1 MEGILPIVI
10 LCGVGVDLFTLPLL
24 LCALMLCLG
33 MFEVHPAVTWM
44 ATWWTVGGAA
54 LSVLA
59 EWTLDEALCR
69 NDAITLLWR
78 KLQLILSMC
87 VTLAVVAALSK
98 DLSGTQVVGAVGM
111 AFVQIGAIRGGRSAL
126 DPLVQRLP
134 FLGRS

>member
-44 ATWWTVGGAA
+44 ASWWTVGGAA
-54 LSVLA
+54 LCVLA
-59 EWTLDEALCR
+59 EWTLDEVLCR
-69 NDAITLLWR
+69 NDALTLLWR
-78 KLQLILSMC
+78 KLQMVLSMC
-87 VTLAVVAALSK
+87 VTVAVIAALSK
-98 DLSGTQVVGAVGM
+98 DLSGKQVASAVGV
-111 AFVQIGAIRGGRSAL
+111 AFVQIGAIRGARSAL

-134 FLGRS
+134 FVGRS